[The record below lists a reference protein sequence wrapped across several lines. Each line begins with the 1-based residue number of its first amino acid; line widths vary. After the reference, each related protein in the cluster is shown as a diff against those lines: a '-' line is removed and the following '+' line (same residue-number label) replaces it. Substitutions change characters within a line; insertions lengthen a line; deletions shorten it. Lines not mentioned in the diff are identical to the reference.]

1 MVSGM
6 RVRLGILLCL
16 MLLAGAAAG
25 QTIYKYRRADGQ
37 TLYSSERLHGLEL
50 IESFEYRAPPAASPQ
65 PGAAQ
70 STRDAEERIRRQIER
85 LNLAWDEVRDA
96 QAALAEAEARLRAGI
111 EPQEAEPRQLGGAAE
126 PAPPEVGGPAP
137 RTPPAVGGPGP
148 TPPAAIGGPM
158 GTRQGG
164 GGRSP
169 EYAERMGKLE
179 ADVAHA
185 KARLE
190 RAIQRYNALR

>member
-1 MVSGM
+1 M
-6 RVRLGILLCL
+6 RCL
-16 MLLAGAAAG
+16 AMLMTFCLLAGAAGA

-37 TLYSSERLHGLEL
+37 TLYSSERLQGLEL
-50 IESFEYRAPPAASPQ
+50 IESFEYRAVPPAPPK
-65 PGAAQ
+65 PGAAEAARQ
-70 STRDAEERIRRQIER
+70 GEERIRRHIEQ

-96 QAALAEAEARLRAGI
+96 QAALAQAEARLRAGV
-111 EPQEAEPRQLGGAAE
+111 EPQEAEPRQLAGAAE
-126 PAPPEVGGPAP
+126 PAPPAAGGP
-137 RTPPAVGGPGP
+137 TPPAPAAVGGPGP
-148 TPPAAIGGPM
+148 PAPPAIGGPM

-179 ADVAHA
+179 TDVADA